1 MDKLIEYRIE
11 VAIGRVI
18 TTAIERDLDED
29 TYLSFESKELKFAI
43 ASTLIQVLAQP
54 FVTDA
59 YQQVKNAILK
69 KGNDYGVVLK
79 EEDTRKMF
87 DYTYRIM
94 AIENKIDE
102 SWIINWKPDEK

>member
-18 TTAIERDLDED
+18 TTALKRDLDED
-29 TYLSFESKELKFAI
+29 TYLSFESKELKLFI

-54 FVTDA
+54 FVADV
-59 YQQVKNAILK
+59 YQHVKDAILE

-87 DYTYRIM
+87 DDTYRIL
-94 AIENKIDE
+94 ATENKIDE
-102 SWIINWKPDEK
+102 SWTINWKPDEK